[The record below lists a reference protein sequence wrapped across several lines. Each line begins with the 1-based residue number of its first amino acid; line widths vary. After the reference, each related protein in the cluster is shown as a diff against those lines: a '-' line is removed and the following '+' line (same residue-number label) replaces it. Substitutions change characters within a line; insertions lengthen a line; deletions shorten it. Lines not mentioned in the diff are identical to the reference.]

1 MKLVKED
8 LLEIIEKEKV
18 YPVFQPIVSLQ
29 TGEIKGYEALSRI
42 EQGSV
47 IRDPEELFRL
57 SGVFGK
63 TWEMEKICR
72 RKILKQICNNDGNIG
87 KLFLNV
93 NPMVMHDKEFR
104 DGVTREL
111 LEKYNILPKQV
122 VFEVTERS
130 AAEDMREFQGTI
142 RHYKRQGYEIAIDD
156 VGSCYSGLNLI
167 CDIKP
172 KYLKLDMKMIRNV
185 DKDVMKYAM
194 VRSMVEFSKLSSV
207 KLIAEGIETEG
218 ELNVL
223 IELGVHYGQGYF
235 LKKPSTEIGTVEEQ
249 ALTQIKHME
258 KKRRKQVMFP
268 EEDVQV
274 ILFHVEDGKA
284 WKGFRKKYGDEK
296 LLEVLQEMDAIVR
309 QHLQKNEYG
318 RQIDSRTYLAI
329 VRKERQSIVCESVYQ
344 SFARHMHDWY
354 TEEENKH
361 GYVKAMTKKG
371 EQKKYPLLHV
381 EAEVIA

>member
-1 MKLVKED
+1 
-8 LLEIIEKEKV
+8 
-18 YPVFQPIVSLQ
+18 
-29 TGEIKGYEALSRI
+29 
-42 EQGSV
+42 
-47 IRDPEELFRL
+47 
-57 SGVFGK
+57 
-63 TWEMEKICR
+63 
-72 RKILKQICNNDGNIG
+72 
-87 KLFLNV
+87 
-93 NPMVMHDKEFR
+93 
-104 DGVTREL
+104 
-111 LEKYNILPKQV
+111 
-122 VFEVTERS
+122 
-130 AAEDMREFQGTI
+130 
-142 RHYKRQGYEIAIDD
+142 
-156 VGSCYSGLNLI
+156 
-167 CDIKP
+167 
-172 KYLKLDMKMIRNV
+172 
-185 DKDVMKYAM
+185 MKYAM

-258 KKRRKQVMFP
+258 KKRRKQAMFP
-268 EEDVQV
+268 E
-274 ILFHVEDGKA
+274 
-284 WKGFRKKYGDEK
+284 
-296 LLEVLQEMDAIVR
+296 EVLQEMDAIVR